1 MTVSPVKLVG
11 QMEVAHVPKV
21 ILRRLPDAKTTRSV
35 KVAESM
41 YVQLTCAVRISQVAT
56 HANVPPEPLQ
66 MLYVVVLLQMNA
78 KVIRNA
84 PTN

>member
-1 MTVSPVKLVG
+1 MTVSQVKLVG
-11 QMEVAHVPKV
+11 QMEVARVPKV
-21 ILRRLPDAKTTRSV
+21 ILRRLPDVKILMSAKV
-35 KVAESM
+35 VESM

-56 HANVPPEPLQ
+56 HANVPQEPLQ